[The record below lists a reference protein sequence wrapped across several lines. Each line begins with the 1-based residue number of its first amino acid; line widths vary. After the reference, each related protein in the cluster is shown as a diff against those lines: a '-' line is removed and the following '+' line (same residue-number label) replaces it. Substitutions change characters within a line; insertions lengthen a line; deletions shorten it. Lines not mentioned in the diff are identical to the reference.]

1 MRTLFRLL
9 PFLACPVALLW
20 TVQHDPFFW
29 DTVQLASRHAHHF
42 YENGL
47 RWTTLPPV
55 IDSGHPPVFGLYLAA
70 VWTLSGKTLPVSHWA
85 MLPFLLAIVLLLYR
99 LGRRLGGDQWA
110 FWLLP
115 LVLLD
120 PVLAGQMALV
130 SPDVALAGFFLLAV
144 EATLGQKRWLLTLA
158 ILGLC
163 AISMRGMMTAGVLFV
178 WQLTIRIGEYGT
190 WNFLNRGT
198 PIPHSAFRI
207 SYSAF
212 LPGFAFAAGFLWWHQ
227 RATGWTGYHPA
238 SSWAPAFAPAQGLA
252 LLKNAL
258 VIGWRWL
265 DFGRV
270 FEWLVFG
277 MLLWKF
283 WRRKIDLPFLRL
295 EAPGMALPFLLL
307 LTWLFLS
314 PSALLYHNLSAHRY
328 FLAGFLTFHLL
339 VFQWIVQAD
348 WNGRVKSWLFSL
360 LTVALA
366 TGHFWV
372 YPQGIS
378 MDWDSTLAHQ
388 PYHQL
393 RAEALVFLEKEKI
406 DFQTV
411 GSFFPNL
418 SSGEHLQLNGDPRRL
433 AELDWQ
439 RNTYIFASNVFNDLS
454 AADYARLRRDWH
466 LQFRRARAGVWV
478 EIYRRR

>member
-1 MRTLFRLL
+1 
-9 PFLACPVALLW
+9 
-20 TVQHDPFFW
+20 
-29 DTVQLASRHAHHF
+29 
-42 YENGL
+42 
-47 RWTTLPPV
+47 
-55 IDSGHPPVFGLYLAA
+55 
-70 VWTLSGKTLPVSHWA
+70 
-85 MLPFLLAIVLLLYR
+85 
-99 LGRRLGGDQWA
+99 
-110 FWLLP
+110 
-115 LVLLD
+115 
-120 PVLAGQMALV
+120 
-130 SPDVALAGFFLLAV
+130 
-144 EATLGQKRWLLTLA
+144 
-158 ILGLC
+158 
-163 AISMRGMMTAGVLFV
+163 
-178 WQLTIRIGEYGT
+178 
-190 WNFLNRGT
+190 
-198 PIPHSAFRI
+198 
-207 SYSAF
+207 
-212 LPGFAFAAGFLWWHQ
+212 
-227 RATGWTGYHPA
+227 
-238 SSWAPAFAPAQGLA
+238 
-252 LLKNAL
+252 
-258 VIGWRWL
+258 
-265 DFGRV
+265 
-270 FEWLVFG
+270 
-277 MLLWKF
+277 
-283 WRRKIDLPFLRL
+283 
-295 EAPGMALPFLLL
+295 MALPLLL
-307 LTWLFLS
+307 ILTWLLLS

-454 AADYARLRRDWH
+454 SADYARLRQHWD
-466 LQFRRARAGVWV
+466 LLYRRAHAGVWI